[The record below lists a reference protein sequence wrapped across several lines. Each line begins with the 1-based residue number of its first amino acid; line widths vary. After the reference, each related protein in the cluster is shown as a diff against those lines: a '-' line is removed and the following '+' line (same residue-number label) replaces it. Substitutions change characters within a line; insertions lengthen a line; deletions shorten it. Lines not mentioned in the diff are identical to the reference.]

1 MKKVLIEEYGNL
13 VKIPKQPLKIKNHTS
28 ITFVNEAK
36 VEIKGKV
43 DKRYNIKFFDQSNN
57 KLVHQSN
64 ISNNMWTK
72 TNYRYFIDYK
82 IVVTDLEDNTETIH
96 YFDAEDKKIYIHF
109 ASKALG
115 DTIAWFPY
123 AEEFRKKHK
132 CKMVVSTFH
141 NDMFE
146 ENYPD
151 IEFVNPGTTVYDLY
165 AMYEIGWHYNEDGE
179 VNHFRNISN
188 FREIGLQTVSSETLG
203 LEDTE
208 IKPKLTYKKSDSTI
222 DGKYVVIAP
231 HGSALAK
238 YWNYEGGWQKVIDNL
253 NSRGYKVVMI
263 TKEPLGDAW
272 HDSKL
277 GGTLQN
283 VIDKTGDFPLSERAN
298 DIMNADAFIGI
309 GSGLSWL
316 SWGCDTPTVLISGF
330 SEPYSEFRGCERI
343 GAPEGKCSGC
353 FNRHRLDA
361 GDWKWCPDHKDTDRM
376 FECTTS
382 ITPEMVIN
390 KLNNILN

>member
-36 VEIKGKV
+36 VEITGK
-43 DKRYNIKFFDQSNN
+43 DDRKYNIKFFDRSND
-57 KLVHQSN
+57 KLVHQSD

-82 IVVTDLEDNTETIH
+82 IVITDLEDNSETIH
-96 YFDAEDKKIYIHF
+96 YFDAKDKKVYIHF

-123 AEEFRKKHK
+123 AEEFMKKHK

-146 ENYPD
+146 SNYPD

-179 VNHFRNISN
+179 VNHFRNKSD
-188 FREIGLQTVSSETLG
+188 FRKIGLQTVSSETLG

-208 IKPKLTYKKSDSTI
+208 IKPKLTYKKGDSTI

-238 YWNYEGGWQKVIDNL
+238 YWNYEGGWQEVVDNL
-253 NSRGYKVVMI
+253 NNRGYKVVMI

-316 SWGCDTPTVLISGF
+316 SWACNTPTVLISGF
-330 SEPYSEFRGCERI
+330 SEPYSEFKDCERI
-343 GAPEGKCSGC
+343 GAPEGKCGGC